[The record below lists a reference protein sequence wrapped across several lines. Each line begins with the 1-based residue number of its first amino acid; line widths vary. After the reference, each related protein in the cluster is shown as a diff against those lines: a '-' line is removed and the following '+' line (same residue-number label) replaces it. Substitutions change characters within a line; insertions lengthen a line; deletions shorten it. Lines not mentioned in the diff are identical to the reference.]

1 MDWWWSFRLFCQS
14 RQKIPTVG
22 RFPQKPMATLAALR
36 SNHIYI
42 YTHPIFMVYL
52 RALMR
57 GSEGEYDVCGFSRM
71 RSQAGVRS
79 KIDKD
84 LQLEHP
90 KLYLK
95 LPISGLGANSV
106 SQQSMLWSWAPSGM
120 MLGSRLPQ
128 IWRLSKARGTVCDSS
143 QRLPCSE
150 RQLKLSRSEGIA
162 LTLAFSKSL

>member
-1 MDWWWSFRLFCQS
+1 
-14 RQKIPTVG
+14 
-22 RFPQKPMATLAALR
+22 
-36 SNHIYI
+36 
-42 YTHPIFMVYL
+42 MVYL

-95 LPISGLGANSV
+95 LPMSGLGANSV

-128 IWRLSKARGTVCDSS
+128 IWRLSKARGTVCDSM

-150 RQLKLSRSEGIA
+150 PSTCVESQRRDSLRVYRTLWFWQGPVVERALRLRSQTSVCLTILTIPGRSTTLKSKAPGIP
-162 LTLAFSKSL
+162 